1 MSSHLSAFIDPH
13 KRELKKLHVITVIIS
28 TRLLLVYLQIS
39 QFLLLTYFSL
49 MDHQF
54 HFLTPYH
61 DLVQFV
67 RLCGF
72 FLVSKAFLFQHP
84 VPPVVN
90 GSLARAISPVLGM
103 LSKWVFF
110 VCHLTFSFPPMVVT
124 FLGKFS
130 ILLKAIVI

>member
-1 MSSHLSAFIDPH
+1 
-13 KRELKKLHVITVIIS
+13 
-28 TRLLLVYLQIS
+28 
-39 QFLLLTYFSL
+39 

-84 VPPVVN
+84 APPVVN
-90 GSLARAISPVLGM
+90 GSLACAILPVLGM
-103 LSKWVFF
+103 LSKWVSSF
-110 VCHLTFSFPPMVVT
+110 VTLP
-124 FLGKFS
+124 FLFR
-130 ILLKAIVI
+130 LWL